1 MIEGSFLNEN
11 FNNNYIQQEEPR
23 KLNTNMIIKSTPVIL
38 DKIKSNM
45 PINMPSISANTPNI
59 QIERMQQQDGFFDFL
74 FMKKREM
81 VKTII
86 LALTVVT
93 AFSIHSFF
101 AFWIKSYTLKS
112 KLTLKSEM
120 LLRLLYPLIILI
132 IIWFMKAFIL

>member
-1 MIEGSFLNEN
+1 MIEGSFLNET
-11 FNNNYIQQEEPR
+11 FNNNNSYIPQEETR
-23 KLNTNMIIKSTPVIL
+23 KLNTDMIIKSTPIIINQ
-38 DKIKSNM
+38 IKSNI
-45 PINMPSISANTPNI
+45 PIMSTNTSNI
-59 QIERMQQQDGFFDFL
+59 QVEHMRQQDGFFDFL

-86 LALTVVT
+86 LVLTIVT

-112 KLTLKSEM
+112 KLTMKSEM
-120 LLRLLYPLIILI
+120 LIRLLYPLIILI